1 MALSKIIEIQ
11 AIKRWNN
18 TEMSN
23 FNFRQVIKVSF
34 AGLIEMILWNIFT
47 NKNVFLFP
55 GWAVLEK
62 EGERGEIMI
71 FLILNFKICI
81 QVIFS
86 HLS

>member
-1 MALSKIIEIQ
+1 
-11 AIKRWNN
+11 
-18 TEMSN
+18 MSN

-71 FLILNFKICI
+71 FLF
-81 QVIFS
+81 
-86 HLS
+86 